1 MAGVLIDGCAM
12 ETGTSS
18 TETIRHGQG
27 LRTDGEGKGLGH
39 ELEGAPGNRGW
50 IQTHHVYHA
59 CFRVPRT

>member
-1 MAGVLIDGCAM
+1 MAGVLMDGCAM

-39 ELEGAPGNRGW
+39 ELEGAQGDRG
-50 IQTHHVYHA
+50 
-59 CFRVPRT
+59 